1 MSLDN
6 FQRKENT
13 DSSLNTSKEATKEV
27 TKETQ
32 NSLNSL
38 DKKILISTIKWAL
51 ETNILL
57 RKEKGK
63 ENEITEYLLNGD
75 YKSWKNR
82 EIDLILDLISSS
94 DIRLYN
100 IISKYIDP
108 KYKQSLKPSIQQP
121 TQAPSTNPE
130 KSDNWLV
137 NKMVSGAKE
146 TVSTIKETVSTIK
159 ETASTMVSGTME
171 TVSTIADKIST
182 AVDNTSELLRD
193 FFWSVSRLVS
203 IDGVPPNQIPIL
215 KATLEWWQKLFNK
228 LYEYGWEWIGKTI
241 DCSHLVSFA
250 LRAGGILMPNQY
262 LNSTALY
269 QKFSRNKIAKQS
281 ARAGDLMFWKKWK
294 TIYHV
299 EMVVWKP
306 YQKEKNGKLEWCVK
320 TLWSSSDTTG
330 TSPMYNIDGTP
341 SSKKN
346 GVAYRERVIQG
357 KHQFLRPQYENLV
370 AENQKKK
377 K

>member
-13 DSSLNTSKEATKEV
+13 DSSLNTSKEATKEA

-38 DKKILISTIKWAL
+38 KK
-51 ETNILL
+51 E
-57 RKEKGK
+57 
-63 ENEITEYLLNGD
+63 
-75 YKSWKNR
+75 
-82 EIDLILDLISSS
+82 
-94 DIRLYN
+94 
-100 IISKYIDP
+100 IISGDV
-108 KYKQSLKPSIQQP
+108 KQTDKQRPQP
-121 TQAPSTNPE
+121 TQAPSTNSE

-146 TVSTIKETVSTIK
+146 A
-159 ETASTMVSGTME
+159 ASTMVSGARETVSTMVSGARE

-182 AVDNTSELLRD
+182 AVDNTSELL
-193 FFWSVSRLVS
+193 WSVSRLVS
-203 IDGVPPNQIPIL
+203 IDGFPPKQIPIL
-215 KATLEWWQKLFNK
+215 KATLEWWQKLFDK
-228 LYEYGWEWIGKTI
+228 LYEFGWEWIGKTI

-269 QKFSRNKIAKQS
+269 QKFSGNKIAKQS
-281 ARAGDLMFWKKWK
+281 TRAGDLMFWGKWGGW
-294 TIYHV
+294 HV
-299 EMVVWKP
+299 EIVVWKP
-306 YQKEKNGKLEWCVK
+306 YQKEKNGKWYVK
-320 TLWSSSDTTG
+320 TLWSSKDTTG

-341 SSKKN
+341 STKYN
-346 GVAYRERVIQG
+346 GVAYRERVIIQG
-357 KHQFLRPQYENLV
+357 KHQFLRPQYEKLV

>member
-13 DSSLNTSKEATKEV
+13 DSSLNTSKEATKEA

-38 DKKILISTIKWAL
+38 KK
-51 ETNILL
+51 E
-57 RKEKGK
+57 
-63 ENEITEYLLNGD
+63 
-75 YKSWKNR
+75 
-82 EIDLILDLISSS
+82 
-94 DIRLYN
+94 
-100 IISKYIDP
+100 IISGYV
-108 KYKQSLKPSIQQP
+108 KQTDKQRPQP

-137 NKMVSGAKE
+137 NKMVSGANK
-146 TVSTIKETVSTIK
+146 
-159 ETASTMVSGTME
+159 MVSGAME

-250 LRAGGILMPNQY
+250 LRAGGILMPDQY

-281 ARAGDLMFWKKWK
+281 TRAGDLMFWKKWK
-294 TIYHV
+294 TIKHV

-306 YQKEKNGKLEWCVK
+306 YQKEKNGQWYVK

-346 GVAYRERVIQG
+346 GVAYRERVIQDR
-357 KHQFLRPQYENLV
+357 HQFLRPQYGTPV
-370 AENQKKK
+370 AGNPKKEK
-377 K
+377 

>member
-32 NSLNSL
+32 NSLNNL
-38 DKKILISTIKWAL
+38 DKKILIPEIEWAL
-51 ETNILL
+51 ERNILL
-57 RKEKGK
+57 HKEKGK
-63 ENEITEYLLNGD
+63 GKEIAEYLLNGD
-75 YKSWKNR
+75 YGSWKNP
-82 EIDLILDLISSS
+82 EIDLILDQISS
-94 DIRLYN
+94 DYKLYT
-100 IISKYIDP
+100 IISGYV
-108 KYKQSLKPSIQQP
+108 KQTDKQRPQP
-121 TQAPSTNPE
+121 TQAPSTNSE

-137 NKMVSGAKE
+137 NKFVSGA
-146 TVSTIKETVSTIK
+146 TETVSTIK
-159 ETASTMVSGTME
+159 ETASTMVSGAKE
-171 TVSTIADKIST
+171 TFSTIVSRAK
-182 AVDNTSELLRD
+182 E
-193 FFWSVSRLVS
+193 FFKSIPERLVS
-203 IDGVPPNQIPIL
+203 IDGLSDAQILIL
-215 KATLEWWQKLFNK
+215 KLMIEKGQEQEVFKKRYEKWWSGN
-228 LYEYGWEWIGKTI
+228 TI
-241 DCSHLVSFA
+241 DCSGFVSLL
-250 LRAGGILMPNQY
+250 LRAGGVFGPKGY
-262 LNSTALY
+262 LTASGLY
-269 QKFSRNKIAKQS
+269 QKFIGHRVATPQS

-306 YQKEKNGKLEWCVK
+306 YQKSGKWYVK

-341 SSKKN
+341 NPKYN
-346 GVAYRERVIQG
+346 GVAYRERVINSER
-357 KHQFLRPQYENLV
+357 QFLRPQYETLV

>member
-32 NSLNSL
+32 NSLNNL

-57 RKEKGK
+57 LNKIGK

-75 YKSWKNR
+75 YGSRKNR
-82 EIDLILDLISSS
+82 EIDLILDQISSS

-121 TQAPSTNPE
+121 TQAPSTNSE

-146 TVSTIKETVSTIK
+146 A
-159 ETASTMVSGTME
+159 ASTMVSGARE

-182 AVDNTSELLRD
+182 AVDNTSELL
-193 FFWSVSRLVS
+193 WSVSRLVS
-203 IDGVPPNQIPIL
+203 IDGFPPKQIPIL
-215 KATLEWWQKLFNK
+215 KATLEWWQKLFDK
-228 LYEYGWEWIGKTI
+228 LYEFGWEWIGKTI

-250 LRAGGILMPNQY
+250 LRAGGILNQY
-262 LNSTALY
+262 LNSAALY
-269 QKFSRNKIAKQS
+269 QKFSGNKIAKQS
-281 ARAGDLMFWKKWK
+281 TRAGDLMFWGKWGD
-294 TIYHV
+294 
-299 EMVVWKP
+299 MWK
-306 YQKEKNGKLEWCVK
+306 
-320 TLWSSSDTTG
+320 
-330 TSPMYNIDGTP
+330 
-341 SSKKN
+341 
-346 GVAYRERVIQG
+346 
-357 KHQFLRPQYENLV
+357 
-370 AENQKKK
+370 
-377 K
+377 

>member
-32 NSLNSL
+32 NSLNNL

-57 RKEKGK
+57 LNKIGK

-75 YKSWKNR
+75 YGSRKNR
-82 EIDLILDLISSS
+82 EIDLILDQISSS

-121 TQAPSTNPE
+121 TQAPSTNSE

-146 TVSTIKETVSTIK
+146 A
-159 ETASTMVSGTME
+159 ASTMVSGARETVSTMVSGARETVSTMVSGARE

-182 AVDNTSELLRD
+182 AVDNTSELL
-193 FFWSVSRLVS
+193 WSVSRLVS
-203 IDGVPPNQIPIL
+203 IDGFPPKQIPIL
-215 KATLEWWQKLFNK
+215 KATLEWWQKLFDK
-228 LYEYGWEWIGKTI
+228 LYEFGWEWIGKTI

-250 LRAGGILMPNQY
+250 LRAGGILNQY
-262 LNSTALY
+262 LNSAALY
-269 QKFSRNKIAKQS
+269 QKFSGNKIAKQS
-281 ARAGDLMFWKKWK
+281 TRAGDLMFWGKWGGW
-294 TIYHV
+294 HV
-299 EMVVWKP
+299 EIVVWKP
-306 YQKEKNGKLEWCVK
+306 YQKEKNGKWYVK
-320 TLWSSSDTTG
+320 TLWSSKDTTG

-341 SSKKN
+341 STKYN
-346 GVAYRERVIQG
+346 GVAYRERVIQDR
-357 KHQFLRPQYENLV
+357 HQFLRPQYENLV

>member
-1 MSLDN
+1 MKMSLDN

-27 TKETQ
+27 TKETK

-38 DKKILISTIKWAL
+38 GKETLISTIKWAL

-57 RKEKGK
+57 LNKIGK

-75 YKSWKNR
+75 YKSWKNI
-82 EIDLILDLISSS
+82 EIEWILDQISSS
-94 DIRLYN
+94 NLTLYN
-100 IISKYIDP
+100 TISGYVNPI
-108 KYKQSLKPSIQQP
+108 YKQRLKPNIQQQNP
-121 TQAPSTNPE
+121 VKPE
-130 KSDNWLV
+130 KSDDWLF
-137 NKMVSGAKE
+137 NKMVSGA
-146 TVSTIKETVSTIK
+146 
-159 ETASTMVSGTME
+159 ME

-250 LRAGGILMPNQY
+250 LRAGGILMPDQY

-281 ARAGDLMFWKKWK
+281 TRAGDLMFWKKWK
-294 TIYHV
+294 TIKHV

-306 YQKEKNGKLEWCVK
+306 YQKEKNGQWYVK

-346 GVAYRERVIQG
+346 GVAYRERVIQDR
-357 KHQFLRPQYENLV
+357 HQFLRPQYGTPV
-370 AENQKKK
+370 AGNPKKEK
-377 K
+377 

>member
-1 MSLDN
+1 MKMSLDN

-13 DSSLNTSKEATKEV
+13 DPSLNTSKEATKEATKEV

-57 RKEKGK
+57 RKGKGK

-82 EIDLILDLISSS
+82 EIDLILDLISNS

-130 KSDNWLV
+130 KSENWLV
-137 NKMVSGAKE
+137 NKMVSG
-146 TVSTIKETVSTIK
+146 VNETVSTIK
-159 ETASTMVSGTME
+159 ETAST
-171 TVSTIADKIST
+171 I
-182 AVDNTSELLRD
+182 
-193 FFWSVSRLVS
+193 VSRAKEFLESIPKRLVNTT
-203 IDGVPPNQIPIL
+203 DVPDDQIPIL
-215 KATLEWWQKLFNK
+215 KSMIKKGHEVFNRIYKFWWKWLNNA
-228 LYEYGWEWIGKTI
+228 I
-241 DCSHLVSFA
+241 DCSGFVSLL
-250 LRAGGILMPNQY
+250 LRAGGAFGPDEGY
-262 LNSTALY
+262 WSGDLY
-269 QKFSRNKIAKQS
+269 QKFIKNPVTTIQDV
-281 ARAGDLMFWKKWK
+281 RAGDLMFWGKWGGG
-294 TIYHV
+294 HV

-306 YQKEKNGKLEWCVK
+306 YQNNGRWCVK
-320 TLWSSSDTTG
+320 TLWSSSDT
-330 TSPMYNIDGTP
+330 PMYNIDG
-341 SSKKN
+341 SAYSKKN
-346 GVAYRERVIQG
+346 GVAYRERVILNERR
-357 KHQFLRPQYENLV
+357 FLRPQYEELV
-370 AENQKKK
+370 KETSLQKTKK
-377 K
+377 RKK

>member
-1 MSLDN
+1 MKMSLDN

-27 TKETQ
+27 TKETK

-38 DKKILISTIKWAL
+38 GKETLISTIKWAL

-57 RKEKGK
+57 LNKIGK

-82 EIDLILDLISSS
+82 EIDLILDQISSS
-94 DIRLYN
+94 DITLYN

-121 TQAPSTNPE
+121 TQAPSTNSE
-130 KSDNWLV
+130 KSNDWLF

-146 TVSTIKETVSTIK
+146 TVSSIS
-159 ETASTMVSGTME
+159 
-171 TVSTIADKIST
+171 DKIST

-203 IDGVPPNQIPIL
+203 IDGVPPKQIPIL
-215 KATLEWWQKLFNK
+215 KATLEWWQKLFDK

-250 LRAGGILMPNQY
+250 LRAGGILNQY
-262 LNSTALY
+262 LNSAALY
-269 QKFSRNKIAKQS
+269 QKFSGNKIAKQS
-281 ARAGDLMFWKKWK
+281 TRAGDLMFWGKWGGW
-294 TIYHV
+294 HV
-299 EMVVWKP
+299 EIVVWKP

-320 TLWSSSDTTG
+320 TLWSSIDTTG

-346 GVAYRERVIQG
+346 GVAYRERVIQDR
-357 KHQFLRPQYENLV
+357 HQFLRPQYENLV

>member
-1 MSLDN
+1 MKMSLDN

-27 TKETQ
+27 TKETK

-38 DKKILISTIKWAL
+38 GKETLISTIKWAL

-57 RKEKGK
+57 LNKIGK

-82 EIDLILDLISSS
+82 EIDLILDQISSS
-94 DIRLYN
+94 DITLYN

-121 TQAPSTNPE
+121 TQAPSTNSE
-130 KSDNWLV
+130 KSDDWLF
-137 NKMVSGAKE
+137 NKIVSGAKE
-146 TVSTIKETVSTIK
+146 TVSSIS
-159 ETASTMVSGTME
+159 
-171 TVSTIADKIST
+171 DKIST

-215 KATLEWWQKLFNK
+215 KATLEWWQKLFDK

-281 ARAGDLMFWKKWK
+281 TRAGDLMFWGKWGGW
-294 TIYHV
+294 HV
-299 EMVVWKP
+299 EIVVWKP
-306 YQKEKNGKLEWCVK
+306 YKAQQKNGKWEWCVK
-320 TLWSSSDTTG
+320 TLWSSKDTTG

-341 SSKKN
+341 SPKTN
-346 GVAYRERVIQG
+346 GVAYRERVIQNR
-357 KHQFLRPQYENLV
+357 HQFLRPQYGTPV
-370 AENQKKK
+370 AGNPKKEK
-377 K
+377 

>member
-27 TKETQ
+27 TKETK

-38 DKKILISTIKWAL
+38 GKETLISTIKWAL

-57 RKEKGK
+57 LNKIGK
-63 ENEITEYLLNGD
+63 ETEIAEYLLNGD
-75 YKSWKNR
+75 YKSWKNP
-82 EIDLILDLISSS
+82 EIDLILDQISSS
-94 DIRLYN
+94 DITLYN

-121 TQAPSTNPE
+121 TQAPSTNSE
-130 KSDNWLV
+130 KSDDWLF
-137 NKMVSGAKE
+137 NKIVSGAKE
-146 TVSTIKETVSTIK
+146 TVSSIS
-159 ETASTMVSGTME
+159 
-171 TVSTIADKIST
+171 DKIST

-228 LYEYGWEWIGKTI
+228 LYEYGWEWMGKTI

-269 QKFSRNKIAKQS
+269 QKFSRNKIAKQGV
-281 ARAGDLMFWKKWK
+281 RAGDLMFWGKWGGW
-294 TIYHV
+294 HV
-299 EMVVWKP
+299 EIVVWKP
-306 YQKEKNGKLEWCVK
+306 YQKEKNGKWYVK
-320 TLWSSSDTTG
+320 TLWSSKDTTG

-341 SSKKN
+341 SPKKN
-346 GVAYRERVIQG
+346 GVAYRERVIQDR
-357 KHQFLRPQYENLV
+357 HQFLRPKYGTPV
-370 AENQKKK
+370 AENQKKEK
-377 K
+377 

>member
-13 DSSLNTSKEATKEV
+13 DSSLNTSKEATKEA

-32 NSLNSL
+32 NSLNNL
-38 DKKILISTIKWAL
+38 KKEALIPAIEWAL
-51 ETNILL
+51 ERNILL
-57 RKEKGK
+57 SKEKGK
-63 ENEITEYLLNGD
+63 GKEIAEYLLNGD
-75 YKSWKNR
+75 YGSRKNS
-82 EIDLILDLISSS
+82 EIERILDQISS
-94 DIRLYN
+94 DYILYP
-100 IISKYIDP
+100 IISGYV
-108 KYKQSLKPSIQQP
+108 KQTDKQRPQP
-121 TQAPSTNPE
+121 TQAPSTNSE

-137 NKMVSGAKE
+137 NKMVSGA
-146 TVSTIKETVSTIK
+146 
-159 ETASTMVSGTME
+159 ME

-215 KATLEWWQKLFNK
+215 KATLEWWQKLFDK

-281 ARAGDLMFWKKWK
+281 TRAGDLMFWGNWGGG
-294 TIYHV
+294 HV

-306 YQKEKNGKLEWCVK
+306 YQKSGKLCVK
-320 TLWSSSDTTG
+320 TLWSSSDTIKV
-330 TSPMYNIDGTP
+330 SPMYNSDGSP
-341 SSKKN
+341 SSKTN
-346 GVAYRERVIQG
+346 GVAYRERVIQDR
-357 KHQFLRPQYENLV
+357 HQFLRPQYEKLV

>member
-13 DSSLNTSKEATKEV
+13 DSSLNTSKEATKEATKEV

-32 NSLNSL
+32 NSLNNL

-57 RKEKGK
+57 LNKIGK

-75 YKSWKNR
+75 YGSRKNR
-82 EIDLILDLISSS
+82 EIDLILDQISSS

-137 NKMVSGAKE
+137 NKMVSGVKEAASGAMETFSTIVSRAKE
-146 TVSTIKETVSTIK
+146 FFE
-159 ETASTMVSGTME
+159 
-171 TVSTIADKIST
+171 ST
-182 AVDNTSELLRD
+182 AK
-193 FFWSVSRLVS
+193 LVS
-203 IDGVPPNQIPIL
+203 IDGLSDAQIPIL
-215 KATLEWWQKLFNK
+215 KSMIKKGHEFFNYLYGKEWTWKIDCSGFVSLLLRAGEALTVGLNSYK
-228 LYEYGWEWIGKTI
+228 LYE
-241 DCSHLVSFA
+241 
-250 LRAGGILMPNQY
+250 
-262 LNSTALY
+262 
-269 QKFSRNKIAKQS
+269 KFKDNEVERQNV
-281 ARAGDLMFWKKWK
+281 RAGDLIFWGEWGGG
-294 TIYHV
+294 HV

-306 YQKEKNGKLEWCVK
+306 YKAQQKNGKWEWCVK

-330 TSPMYNIDGTP
+330 VSPMYNIDG
-341 SSKKN
+341 SSSRKHN
-346 GVAYRERVIQG
+346 GVAYRERVI
-357 KHQFLRPQYENLV
+357 KSVRRFLRPQYGTPV
-370 AENQKKK
+370 AGNPKKEK
-377 K
+377 

>member
-1 MSLDN
+1 MKMSLDN

-13 DSSLNTSKEATKEV
+13 DPSLNTSKEATKEA

-38 DKKILISTIKWAL
+38 KK
-51 ETNILL
+51 E
-57 RKEKGK
+57 
-63 ENEITEYLLNGD
+63 
-75 YKSWKNR
+75 
-82 EIDLILDLISSS
+82 
-94 DIRLYN
+94 
-100 IISKYIDP
+100 IISGYV
-108 KYKQSLKPSIQQP
+108 KQTDKQRPQP

-137 NKMVSGAKE
+137 NKMVSGANKMVSGATE
-146 TVSTIKETVSTIK
+146 TV
-159 ETASTMVSGTME
+159 STMVSGVKE
-171 TVSTIADKIST
+171 TFSTI
-182 AVDNTSELLRD
+182 
-193 FFWSVSRLVS
+193 VSRAKEFFESIPNVS
-203 IDGVPPNQIPIL
+203 IDGLSDAQILIL
-215 KATLEWWQKLFNK
+215 KLMIEKGQEQEVFKKRYEKWWSGN
-228 LYEYGWEWIGKTI
+228 TI
-241 DCSHLVSFA
+241 DCSGFVSLL
-250 LRAGGILMPNQY
+250 LRAGGALTTRI
-262 LNSTALY
+262 SSSALY
-269 QKFSRNKIAKQS
+269 QKFIGHRVATPQS

-306 YQKEKNGKLEWCVK
+306 YQKSGKWYVK

-341 SSKKN
+341 SRKHD
-346 GVAYRERVIQG
+346 GVAYRERVINSER
-357 KHQFLRPQYENLV
+357 QFLRPQYETLV

>member
-32 NSLNSL
+32 NSLNNL

-57 RKEKGK
+57 LNKIGK

-75 YKSWKNR
+75 YGSRKNR
-82 EIDLILDLISSS
+82 EIDLILDQISSS

-121 TQAPSTNPE
+121 TQAPSTNSE

-137 NKMVSGAKE
+137 NKMVSGANKMVSGATE
-146 TVSTIKETVSTIK
+146 TV
-159 ETASTMVSGTME
+159 STMVSGATETFSTM
-171 TVSTIADKIST
+171 
-182 AVDNTSELLRD
+182 
-193 FFWSVSRLVS
+193 VSRAKEFLESMAKLVD
-203 IDGVPPNQIPIL
+203 INGVPDAQIPIL
-215 KATLEWWQKLFNK
+215 KSMIKKGHEVFNRIYEFWWKWSNNA
-228 LYEYGWEWIGKTI
+228 I
-241 DCSHLVSFA
+241 DCSGLVSLL
-250 LRAGGILMPNQY
+250 LRAGGAFGPKEGY
-262 LNSTALY
+262 WSGDLY
-269 QKFSRNKIAKQS
+269 QKFIKNPVTTIQDV
-281 ARAGDLMFWKKWK
+281 RAGDLMFWGKWGGG
-294 TIYHV
+294 HV

-306 YQKEKNGKLEWCVK
+306 YKAQKNGKWEWCVK
-320 TLWSSSDTTG
+320 TLWSSSDT
-330 TSPMYNIDGTP
+330 PMYNIDG
-341 SSKKN
+341 SAYSKKN
-346 GVAYRERVIQG
+346 GKDGVAYRERVILNERR
-357 KHQFLRPQYENLV
+357 FLRPQYEELV
-370 AENQKKK
+370 AENQKKETSLQKTK
-377 K
+377 KRKK

>member
-13 DSSLNTSKEATKEV
+13 DSSLNTSKEATKEA

-32 NSLNSL
+32 NSLNNL
-38 DKKILISTIKWAL
+38 KKETLIPAIEWAL
-51 ETNILL
+51 ERNILL
-57 RKEKGK
+57 SKEKGK
-63 ENEITEYLLNGD
+63 GKEIAEYLLNGD
-75 YKSWKNR
+75 YGSRKNS
-82 EIDLILDLISSS
+82 EIERILDQISS
-94 DIRLYN
+94 DYILYP
-100 IISKYIDP
+100 IISGYV
-108 KYKQSLKPSIQQP
+108 KQTDKQRPQP
-121 TQAPSTNPE
+121 TQAPSTNSE

-137 NKMVSGAKE
+137 NKMVSGANK
-146 TVSTIKETVSTIK
+146 
-159 ETASTMVSGTME
+159 MVSGAME

-215 KATLEWWQKLFNK
+215 KATLEWWQKLFDK

-281 ARAGDLMFWKKWK
+281 TRAGDLMFWGKWGGW
-294 TIYHV
+294 HV
-299 EMVVWKP
+299 EIVVWKP
-306 YQKEKNGKLEWCVK
+306 YKAQQKNGKWEWCVK
-320 TLWSSSDTTG
+320 TLWSSKDTTG

-341 SSKKN
+341 SPKYN
-346 GVAYRERVIQG
+346 GVAYRERVIQNR
-357 KHQFLRPQYENLV
+357 HQFLRPQYENLV

>member
-13 DSSLNTSKEATKEV
+13 DSSLNTSKEATKEATKEV
-27 TKETQ
+27 TKETK

-38 DKKILISTIKWAL
+38 GKETLISTIKWAL

-57 RKEKGK
+57 LNKIGK

-82 EIDLILDLISSS
+82 EIDLILDQISSS
-94 DIRLYN
+94 DITLYN

-121 TQAPSTNPE
+121 TQAPSTNSE
-130 KSDNWLV
+130 KSDDWLF
-137 NKMVSGAKE
+137 NKIVSGAKE
-146 TVSTIKETVSTIK
+146 TVSSIS
-159 ETASTMVSGTME
+159 
-171 TVSTIADKIST
+171 DKIST

-228 LYEYGWEWIGKTI
+228 LYEYGWEWMGKTI

-269 QKFSRNKIAKQS
+269 QKFSRNKIAKQGV
-281 ARAGDLMFWKKWK
+281 RAGDLMFWGNWGGG
-294 TIYHV
+294 HV

-306 YQKEKNGKLEWCVK
+306 YRKEENGKLKLCVK
-320 TLWSSSDTTG
+320 TLWSSSDTTKVS
-330 TSPMYNIDGTP
+330 TMYNIDGSP
-341 SSKKN
+341 SSKTN
-346 GVAYRERVIQG
+346 GVAYRERVIQDR
-357 KHQFLRPQYENLV
+357 HQFLRPQYENLV